1 MAGRKKDATFY
12 PVVYGLEHEEDWT
25 DEANWYKANPSL
37 GHTIQIDRVRE
48 AIGMPSKIRR
58 KRTCSSSSGSISG
71 LRPAS
76 AGYRNRSTTRG
87 IFPLTGTSCGD
98 GCATAGWTCPVRRI
112 SRPWFW
118 LSRHGAMTRNTS
130 CFLSSGCRK
139 TRWNCGAAGT
149 MSYTT
154 LAEAGLH
161 PDDGRE
167 RHPLWF
173 HREVHRTFRRNL

>member
-1 MAGRKKDATFY
+1 MPPFTPWSMAWNMRKTGRMKRTGTRRTRLWVIPYRLTASGK
-12 PVVYGLEHEEDWT
+12 P
-25 DEANWYKANPSL
+25 
-37 GHTIQIDRVRE
+37 
-48 AIGMPSKIRR
+48 IGMPSKIRR

-154 LAEAGLH
+154 S
-161 PDDGRE
+161 GRS
-167 RHPLWF
+167 RASS
-173 HREVHRTFRRNL
+173 RRRKGTSSIMVSSRSSSNV